1 MGRYLYFEQPLLE
14 PAHKALVAD
23 FEKDFDEY
31 IAGTTGSDIR
41 SAKALAAWNRS
52 HADVALPPEYPNQE
66 HIERA
71 IAFDKDPGKRQRI
84 LEHVTEI
91 GKRFIDAMGRY
102 DVNVVIGSAD
112 GSFTHFAVATGQ
124 CERPPLVFPLPITS
138 RDAIYGRIIFL

>member
-1 MGRYLYFEQPLLE
+1 MGKELSFGYIVHDLAYND
-14 PAHKALVAD
+14 LVAD

-52 HADVALPPEYPNQE
+52 HADVALPPEYPNQK

-84 LEHVTEI
+84 LEHVI
-91 GKRFIDAMGRY
+91 GVGKRFTEALKKY
-102 DVNVVIGSAD
+102 DINVIIGPAD
-112 GSFTHFAVATGQ
+112 GFFSIFSAATGQ
-124 CERPPLVFPLPITS
+124 CEPHLTRCHL
-138 RDAIYGRIIFL
+138 R